1 MPGANP
7 KEKNVA
13 VVEKVQTM
21 CYLNATVAAPRVG
34 IHERLHTNMS
44 LPIAIV
50 IIVSFLVVG
59 GALTLAG
66 FVWAV
71 HTKQFSVRQLN
82 EGAKLIFDDDE
93 PIGTP
98 QDLLF
103 KKSINDSPDPR

>member
-1 MPGANP
+1 V
-7 KEKNVA
+7 KSDA
-13 VVEKVQTM
+13 VTQRDFKG
-21 CYLNATVAAPRVG
+21 R
-34 IHERLHTNMS
+34 MS
-44 LPIAIV
+44 LPFAIV

-71 HTKQFSVRQLN
+71 QTKQFSIKQLN

-98 QDLLF
+98 QDLIF
-103 KKSINDSPDPR
+103 KDSANDSTNPR

>member
-1 MPGANP
+1 
-7 KEKNVA
+7 
-13 VVEKVQTM
+13 
-21 CYLNATVAAPRVG
+21 
-34 IHERLHTNMS
+34 MS

-71 HTKQFSVRQLN
+71 QTKQFSIKQLN

-98 QDLLF
+98 QDMVF
-103 KKSINDSPDPR
+103 KKSTNDSSNTR